1 MHNFKSLPGRMK
13 WIIAAGM
20 LGLIAVGVILLRVM
34 GGGGEDDAWERISAT
49 GVLRVGMD
57 AAYPPFES
65 LNEHNE
71 VVGFDVDLGNEI
83 GQRLGVEM
91 AYVNMAY
98 DGLYDALLIGQVD
111 ILISA
116 LVAAP
121 EFEGK
126 ADFST
131 PYFNIGEHLVVPDNS
146 SIQSIDDLAGRM
158 VAVEIGSG
166 GDVEA
171 RKWGRRL
178 EGMTV
183 VRYPDSAA
191 ALQAVINGDADAA
204 LVDGVTARLGV
215 GQHSELRLAANV
227 VDTLIAAAV
236 HPESGVLRTRVD
248 EAIDAMLADG
258 TIAALIEKWFGPQD

>member
-1 MHNFKSLPGRMK
+1 MHNFKSMPVKYRWMAAIGSLAFL
-13 WIIAAGM
+13 AAG
-20 LGLIAVGVILLRVM
+20 LASLLLD
-34 GGGGEDDAWERISAT
+34 GGGIEDDAWERISAT

-65 LNEHNE
+65 LNENHE
-71 VVGFDVDLGNEI
+71 IVGFDVDLGNEI
-83 GQRLGVEM
+83 GRRLGVEM

-131 PYFNIGEHLVVPDNS
+131 PYFNIGEHLVVLDGAP
-146 SIQSIDDLAGRM
+146 IQGVEDLAGRTI
-158 VAVEIGSG
+158 AVEIGSG

-171 RKWGRRL
+171 RKWERRL
-178 EGMTV
+178 SGMTV

-191 ALQAVINGDADAA
+191 ALQAVIAGDADAA

-215 GQHSELRLAANV
+215 GQHTELALGANV
-227 VDTLIAAAV
+227 VDTLIAVAV
-236 HPESGVLRTRVD
+236 HPDSAVLRTRVD

-258 TIAALIEKWFGPQD
+258 TVAALIEKWFGSQD